1 MRKRGLSKHDGQEEI
16 PHYCIYERLARDST
30 RRVMHSAG
38 EEICWPIIF
47 GVRSL
52 IAPSCGQWDLL
63 LALGLWTVRKRGGAL
78 QVGEN

>member
-1 MRKRGLSKHDGQEEI
+1 
-16 PHYCIYERLARDST
+16 
-30 RRVMHSAG
+30 MHSAG